1 MRKHYTDAFKAQ
13 MVREM
18 LKEEKTITQ
27 LASEYGIHPTQLH
40 KWKAMAIK
48 NLPNLFSDERKAIE
62 LVEASHEQKVKEL
75 YAEIGKL
82 TTQLTWLKKKSGINL
97 E

>member
-1 MRKHYTDAFKAQ
+1 
-13 MVREM
+13 MVRKM